1 MDIEKI
7 FFIKEFFQNYS
18 STLTNQQNPSMKS
31 YFIQLIQLLQDSDL
45 IESEFKSISSGK
57 D

>member
-31 YFIQLIQLLQDSDL
+31 YFIQLLQDSDL